1 MPKMTM
7 GELPP
12 DRNNIMSIEF
22 DFSDRRRHAR
32 FELLEYAI
40 VRNAGSE
47 NSTRSVIVDISLGGL
62 QLRSRTPFESGKE
75 FELEIGRADDQPI
88 VVIAEARES
97 TPIEDSDL
105 FSTGFRLTPRN
116 ALERIEWV
124 EYVHSVFKKQG
135 DLLTG

>member
-1 MPKMTM
+1 M
-7 GELPP
+7 GETPP
-12 DRNNIMSIEF
+12 DRNENMSIEF

-40 VRNAGSE
+40 VRKEGS
-47 NSTRSVIVDISLGGL
+47 NDSTRSVIVDISLGGL
-62 QLRSRTPFESGKE
+62 QLRSRTPFEPGHQ
-75 FELEIGRADDQPI
+75 FVLEIGRGDIDPI
-88 VVIAEARES
+88 KIYAEARES

-105 FSTGFRLTPRN
+105 FSTGFRLTPQN

-124 EYVHSVFKKQG
+124 EYVHTVFKCQG